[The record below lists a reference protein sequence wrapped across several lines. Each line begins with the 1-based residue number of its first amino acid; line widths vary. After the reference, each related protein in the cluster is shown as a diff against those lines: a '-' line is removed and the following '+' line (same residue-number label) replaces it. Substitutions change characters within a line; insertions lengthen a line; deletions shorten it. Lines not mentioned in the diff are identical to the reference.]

1 MVKYDFYTFAKNGNF
16 SDYNI
21 SKYEKDHSI
30 DDKKLIKSCFKF
42 LYSYLPKLK
51 NNEQKD
57 NNNIGI
63 VLL

>member
-21 SKYEKDHSI
+21 SMYEKDHSI

-51 NNEQKD
+51 NN
-57 NNNIGI
+57 
-63 VLL
+63 